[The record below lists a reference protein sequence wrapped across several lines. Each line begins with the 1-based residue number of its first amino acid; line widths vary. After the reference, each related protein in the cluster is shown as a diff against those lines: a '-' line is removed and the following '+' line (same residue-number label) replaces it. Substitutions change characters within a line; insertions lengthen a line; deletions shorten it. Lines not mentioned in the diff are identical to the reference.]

1 MHMHDIY
8 LLPYIVKFIKEFAVY
23 EGCSNIFWDNYSYSL
38 GKKEKPLRFNQNVH
52 RSIIVKTS
60 QSRNISGS
68 FLVSCQ
74 TCLRP
79 VTRSNHKLIAIFAY
93 FNALHCPYAFN
104 TIHTCM
110 SRNSFFIFCFH
121 FKMPALKHFWKKSGV
136 LFNRKLNYFVT
147 SFTVILYICYTFW
160 HQLDC
165 TRT

>member
-38 GKKEKPLRFNQNVH
+38 GKKDKSLKFNQNVH

-93 FNALHCPYAFN
+93 FNALHCSYAFN
-104 TIHTCM
+104 TLHTCI

-147 SFTVILYICYTFW
+147 SFTVILFILYTFW